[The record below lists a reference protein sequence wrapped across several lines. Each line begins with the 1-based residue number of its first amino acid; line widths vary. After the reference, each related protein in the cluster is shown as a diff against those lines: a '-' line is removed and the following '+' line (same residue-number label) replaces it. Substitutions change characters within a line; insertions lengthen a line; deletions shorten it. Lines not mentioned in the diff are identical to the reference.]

1 MPKNRVLNHQGRSVS
16 SSYTSSIS
24 PDKPSR
30 LIGTAAAPPLI
41 DVRTDSYVETLRDN
55 TALAGA
61 FSTITAAVLGVTL
74 DLSIWFELHGAPTN
88 LFSSKIRV
96 VVRRAGA
103 DRHRCAG
110 SPSFARSG
118 YRDVR
123 FNSECSSF
131 SPRRASPASC
141 CG

>member
-24 PDKPSR
+24 PDKLSR
-30 LIGTAAAPPLI
+30 LIGTAAAPALI
-41 DVRTDSYVETLRDN
+41 DGRTDVETLRDN

-74 DLSIWFELHGAPTN
+74 DLSIWFELHGAPAN

-103 DRHRCAG
+103 DRHRPAR
-110 SPSFARSG
+110 SPSFARRAICAST
-118 YRDVR
+118 
-123 FNSECSSF
+123 SECSSF
-131 SPRRASPASC
+131 SAQCITGVLLRLMWII
-141 CG
+141 